1 MSGSVSFDRAAD
13 YYDRTRALPDEAMAQ
28 LIPILAANLPA
39 GELCLEIGVG
49 TGRMALPLTHA
60 GVRLVGVDISRQ
72 MLAKLRGKSRGAWPP
87 LAVADATRLPFA
99 GHTFGGAIAA
109 HVLHLIPAWKV
120 AVEEVVRVLWPGGVL
135 LANRGARDRPGWRHD
150 LVNKF
155 FAEAGN
161 RPWPP
166 GLDRIEDLD
175 EYMRSRKI
183 AIREL
188 PTIPFEAVVSVNEV
202 LDNLEAGYWSACWEL
217 DEETRR
223 RAATVTREWAR
234 RELGRLDVPRP
245 SVETVVWHAY
255 TSSGEQR

>member
-1 MSGSVSFDRAAD
+1 LSGSVSFDRAAD
-13 YYDRTRALPDEAMAQ
+13 YYDRTRALPDEAMAR
-28 LIPILAANLPA
+28 LISSLAANLPA

-72 MLAKLRGKSRGAWPP
+72 MLARLRGKSRGAWPP

-120 AVEEVVRVLWPGGVL
+120 AVEEVVRVLRPGGVL

-150 LVNKF
+150 LVDKF

-175 EYMRSRKI
+175 EYMRSREI
-183 AIREL
+183 TIREL

-223 RAATVTREWAR
+223 RAAAVTREWAR

-255 TSSGEQR
+255 TSGEQR